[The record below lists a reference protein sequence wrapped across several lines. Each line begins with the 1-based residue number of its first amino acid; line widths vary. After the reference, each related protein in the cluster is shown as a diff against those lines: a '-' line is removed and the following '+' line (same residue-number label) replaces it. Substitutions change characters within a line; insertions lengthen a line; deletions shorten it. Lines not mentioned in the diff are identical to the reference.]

1 MLLDRLVALPWIVIG
16 AWLVYAGRD
25 LGIGSARDPG
35 PGAFFFWLGFVVAIA
50 AGWQLLAPLRA
61 NAPSQQRISD
71 ALDLRAMLAVTATTI
86 YAFILEPVGFVL
98 STSLF
103 LFALTQLV
111 LPGRLVKSALFA
123 VLAAVTT
130 YGFFRHLLGTQ
141 LPAGLLG

>member
-1 MLLDRLVALPWIVIG
+1 MVSDRLVALPWIAVG

-50 AGWQLLAPLRA
+50 AGWQLLASVRA
-61 NAPSQQRISD
+61 STPMQQRIHA
-71 ALDLRAMLAVTATTI
+71 ALDRRAMLAVAATAF

-98 STSLF
+98 STCLF
-103 LFALTQLV
+103 LFALTQL
-111 LPGRLVKSALFA
+111 LRPGRLLNSALFA
-123 VLAAVTT
+123 VLAAIAS